1 MFEGNLLLMK
11 RTLALFLF
19 VAPAAISAAAQDA
32 PSVENRYFE
41 FSPPKKRRPVESLY
55 NTIDFL
61 DSRPDSAYIGI
72 LERGSKKIVRLVLK
86 TPVQPQLAS
95 FLTAYSARESGAV
108 GELLFQLRRYS
119 FAEPR
124 KTRYVYLAGTLYVRN
139 GDQYARLANLDTV
152 ISMNAPSFF
161 QQELGDRMAEVF
173 GKFFARSIH
182 MTPADGPTYCLD
194 DLGRIDSLEKRQIP
208 VYNTT
213 NYVDGFYS
221 NYTAFK
227 NQQPDIKGHIQ
238 LNDDGSISRPVVDD
252 PAWKAEQHAHIY
264 AIVYRGVPY
273 VVTHYGYFLLEKKD
287 DEFYF
292 TGPLRVNV
300 TDGEVAVSEVALG
313 MLGRGIVTDAGD
325 KNFYRVLIDHQ
336 NGEFIHLETL
346 AVDAE

>member
-11 RTLALFLF
+11 STLTLFLSLAL
-19 VAPAAISAAAQDA
+19 AAISATAQDA
-32 PSVENRYFE
+32 PSIENRYFE

-55 NTIDFL
+55 HSIDFL

-72 LERGSKKIVRLVLK
+72 LELGSKKTVRLVLK
-86 TPVQPQLAS
+86 TPVAPQLAS
-95 FLTAYSARESGAV
+95 FLSAYSAGRSGM

-124 KTRYVYLAGTLYVRN
+124 KTRYVYLAGTMYVRS
-139 GDQYARLANLDTV
+139 GDRYARLANLDTV

-161 QQELGDRMAEVF
+161 QQELGDRMAEVV
-173 GKFFARSIH
+173 GKFFARSIRLR
-182 MTPADGPTYCLD
+182 PADGPTYSLD

-208 VYNTT
+208 VYNTA

-227 NQQPDIKGHIQ
+227 NQLPDIKGHIK
-238 LNDDGSISRPVVDD
+238 LNDDGSISKPVVDD
-252 PAWKAEQHAHIY
+252 RVWKAEQHAHIY

-313 MLGRGIVTDAGD
+313 LVGRGIVTDAGD